1 MNPGNDKTACFEIL
15 AGSSLHKSLLSKVK
29 VKVAQSSWLF
39 ATPWTV
45 ALQASLSMEFSR
57 PEYWSG

>member
-1 MNPGNDKTACFEIL
+1 MPSV
-15 AGSSLHKSLLSKVK
+15 SSDSFGDVNMTDGESCCCI
-29 VKVAQSSWLF
+29 QRF

-45 ALQASLSMEFSR
+45 ACQTPLSMEFSR